1 MIDLYFWPTPNGYK
15 ISIMLEEIEMA
26 YKVIP
31 VNIGKGDQFAPE
43 FLKLSPNHRMPAI
56 VDHEGPDRK
65 PLSIFESGAILLYLA
80 DKSGKLLPRDV
91 RGRFNAIQWLM
102 WQMGGLG
109 PMLGQAHHFRRYAPE
124 KLEYAINR
132 YTSEA
137 KRLYNVLDKAVSES
151 PFLAGEYSIADI
163 AAFPWIIAHEWQGQ
177 ALEDFPHLKRWF
189 ETIRSRPAVERGLGV
204 LKEELRAPGPPSQE
218 SWEILFGCKQYEKR

>member
-15 ISIMLEEIEMA
+15 ISIMLEEIGMA
-26 YKVIP
+26 YRVIP

-43 FLKLSPNHRMPAI
+43 FLKLSPNNRMPAI
-56 VDHEGPDRK
+56 VDPEGPDGK

-80 DKSGKLLPRDV
+80 EKSGQLLPHDL
-91 RGRFNAIQWLM
+91 RGRFNTIQWLM

-124 KLEYAINR
+124 KLEYAISR
-132 YTSEA
+132 YTNEA
-137 KRLYNVLDKAVSES
+137 KRLYNVLDKAVSRS

-163 AAFPWIIAHEWQGQ
+163 AAFPWIIPHDWQGQ
-177 ALEDFPHLKRWF
+177 ALQDFAHLKRWF
-189 ETIRSRPAVERGLGV
+189 ETIRSRPAVERGLAV
-204 LKEELRAPGPPSQE
+204 LKEELHPPGPQSQE
-218 SWEILFGCKQYEKR
+218 SWEILFGRKQYEKR